1 MTLSIWILAIF
12 SYSFSF
18 IRCIFSYFSS
28 SKIMVY
34 LTIDV
39 IIYLVILPSLVVHKL
54 IDFQASGALY
64 ALKCGVISPDSGP
77 GPRIVGFLCIGT
89 THIY

>member
-1 MTLSIWILAIF
+1 MA
-12 SYSFSF
+12 
-18 IRCIFSYFSS
+18 
-28 SKIMVY
+28 Y

-54 IDFQASGALY
+54 IHLQASGALY

-77 GPRIVGFLCIGT
+77 
-89 THIY
+89 

>member
-1 MTLSIWILAIF
+1 M
-12 SYSFSF
+12 
-18 IRCIFSYFSS
+18 CIFSYFSG

-54 IDFQASGALY
+54 IHLQARGALY
-64 ALKCGVISPDSGP
+64 ALKCGVISLDSGP
-77 GPRIVGFLCIGT
+77 
-89 THIY
+89 